1 MSRIPDINAL
11 VFRDTSFAN
20 LMNKRIYNVLLIATP
35 YDAFMLEDDGRV
47 DEQIFNEYTSLSL
60 RYPPRFTQVTTENE
74 ALSELEDRNFELI
87 ICMPNMDD
95 QDIFAAAKEIK
106 LHYPNIPIVVLTPFS
121 REVSKRVANEDLT
134 AIDYVFSWLG
144 NAELL
149 LAIIKLIEDKMNAPD
164 DTASV
169 GVQIILLVEDS
180 VRFYSSALPHLYK
193 FVLEQ
198 SQEFSKE
205 ALNDHQQTLRM
216 RGRPKIKLARNYEEA
231 IRIFEQYKDNMLGII
246 SDMSFMHDGVKD
258 PFAGYKFGQH
268 VRKTGLIVPF
278 ILESS
283 DASNRVYAQELAA
296 SFVDK
301 NSKSYP
307 QDLRKCIMK
316 RFGFG
321 DFVIINPQTKEEIMR
336 IKDLKDLQKNVF
348 QIPDDSLVYHL
359 SRNHFSRFF
368 YSRAMFPPAEVLK
381 RVDVSDYKDM
391 NEARELIFKL
401 IVQYRKMKNSGVVAI
416 YQKERFDEYSN
427 FARIGNG
434 SLGGKGRG
442 LAFMGTMIKRYPNLE
457 FNNFI
462 VNIPRTVVICTDVFD
477 EFMESNNLY
486 PIALSDVDDE
496 TILKAFLNA
505 SLPSHLIEDLLAL
518 FEVVKTPIAVRS
530 SSLLE
535 DSHYQ
540 PFAGIY
546 STYMIPKVEEK
557 EKMLQLLRDAIKAVY
572 ASVFYRDSKAYMT
585 ATSNLIDQ
593 EKMAI
598 VLQEVV
604 GSRYGDHFY
613 PTLSGVARSLNF
625 YPIGDEKAEDGI
637 ANVALGLGKYIVDG
651 GLTLRFSPKHPH
663 NILQTSTMDLA
674 LRETQTKFYALNLN
688 DFTEDFSV
696 DDAFNLLKLTLK
708 DAEKDGSLKYIV
720 STYDPYDQII
730 RDGFYAGGRKI
741 VSFVNILQHDVFPL
755 AETISEALRVGE
767 KEMGRPIEIEF
778 AMNIHPDDSKKATF
792 YLLQIR
798 PIVDNKEFMEEDLSI
813 IKKEDTILSSTSVLG
828 HGIIHEVHDIIYV
841 KTGSFSSSNNQLIA
855 YDIEKLNRKFTADEK
870 NYVLVGPGRWG
881 SSDPWLGIPV
891 KWPHICN
898 ARVIV
903 ESGLENY
910 RVDPSQGTHFFQNL
924 TSFGVGYFT
933 INPFKDDGWFDENYL
948 NTLPAIEETQYL
960 RHVHFNIPII
970 IKMDGKKS
978 LGVVLK
984 PQKESPKQTD
994 DSYRKE
1000 RDG

>member
-1 MSRIPDINAL
+1 MSGIPDFKNL
-11 VFRDTSFAN
+11 VFKDTSFAN
-20 LMNKRIYNVLLIATP
+20 LMNKRIYNVLLIATK

-60 RYPPRFTQVTTENE
+60 RYPPRFTQVTTEEE
-74 ALSELEDRNFELI
+74 ALAELKDRNFELI
-87 ICMPNMDD
+87 ICMPNMDNR
-95 QDIFAAAKEIK
+95 DIFAAATEIK
-106 LHYPNIPIVVLTPFS
+106 IHYPNIPIVVLTPFS
-121 REVSKRVANEDLT
+121 KEVSKRIANEDLS

-198 SQEFSKE
+198 SQMFAKE
-205 ALNDHQQTLRM
+205 ALNDHQRTLRM
-216 RGRPKIKLARNYEEA
+216 RGRPKIKLARTYEEA
-231 IRIFEQYKDNMLGII
+231 VRIFNQYRDNMLGII

-258 PFAGYKFGQH
+258 PYAGYKFGQY
-268 VRKTGLIVPF
+268 VRKTGLIIPF
-278 ILESS
+278 VLESS
-283 DASNRVYAQELAA
+283 EASNKVYAKELGA
-296 SFVDK
+296 SFIDK

-307 QDLRKCIMK
+307 QDLRKKIMQ

-321 DFVIINPQTKEEIMR
+321 DFVILNPQTKEEIMR
-336 IKDLKDLQKNVF
+336 IKDLKDLQKKVF

-391 NEARELIFKL
+391 DEARKLIFDL
-401 IVQYRKMKNSGVVAI
+401 IVQYRRMKNSGVVAV

-427 FARIGNG
+427 FARIGDG

-442 LAFMGTMIKRYPNLE
+442 LAFIGAMVKRYPKLE
-457 FNNFI
+457 HDHFA
-462 VNIPRTVVICTDVFD
+462 VTIPKTVVICTDIFD
-477 EFMESNNLY
+477 EFMETNELY
-486 PIALSDVDDE
+486 PVALSDVDDE
-496 TILKAFLNA
+496 TILKYFLRA
-505 SLPSHLIEDLLAL
+505 SLPARLIEDLMA
-518 FEVVKTPIAVRS
+518 FFDVVKSPIAVRS

-546 STYMIPKVEEK
+546 STYMVPKLDDK
-557 EKMLQLLRDAIKAVY
+557 YDMLRTLSDAIKAVY

-604 GSRYGDHFY
+604 GNRYNDRFY
-613 PTLSGVARSLNF
+613 PTISGVARSLNF
-625 YPIGDEKAEDGI
+625 YPIGNEKAEDGI
-637 ANVALGLGKYIVDG
+637 ANIALGLGKYIVDG
-651 GLTLRFSPKHPH
+651 GQTLRFSPRHPH
-663 NILQTSTMDLA
+663 NILQMSTMDFA
-674 LRETQTKFYALNLN
+674 LRETQTRFYALDLKNLA
-688 DFTEDFSV
+688 DQFSV
-696 DDAFNLLKLTLK
+696 DDSFNLLRLNLK
-708 DAEKDGSLKYIV
+708 DADADGSLKFIV
-720 STYDPYDQII
+720 STYDPYDQVI
-730 RDGFYAGGRKI
+730 RDGYYPGGRKI
-741 VSFVNILQHDVFPL
+741 LSFVNVLQHEVFPL
-755 AETISEALRVGE
+755 ADTLDQILHVGQD
-767 KEMGRPIEIEF
+767 EMGRPIEIEF
-778 AMNIHPDDSKKATF
+778 AVNIDPQNLGFATF
-792 YLLQIR
+792 YLLQVR
-798 PIVDNKEFMEEDLSI
+798 PIVDNKEVMEEDLTLVEQ
-813 IKKEDTILSSTSVLG
+813 EDTILTSTSVLG
-828 HGIIHEVHDIIYV
+828 HGIVTDVQDIIYV
-841 KTGSFSSSNNQLIA
+841 KTGAFCSSNNQSIA
-855 YDIEKLNRKFTADEK
+855 YDIEKMNRQFTGEEK

-881 SSDPWLGIPV
+881 SSDSWLGIPV
-891 KWPHICN
+891 KWPHISN

-903 ESGLENY
+903 ECGLENY

-933 INPFKDDGWFDENYL
+933 INPFKGDGWFDEGYL
-948 NTLPAIEETQYL
+948 NSLPAVEETEYL
-960 RHVHFNIPII
+960 RHVRFDKPVV

-984 PQKESPKQTD
+984 PF
-994 DSYRKE
+994 
-1000 RDG
+1000 

>member
-1 MSRIPDINAL
+1 MSGIPDFKNL
-11 VFRDTSFAN
+11 VFKDTSFAN
-20 LMNKRIYNVLLIATP
+20 LMNKRIYNVLLIATK

-60 RYPPRFTQVTTENE
+60 RYPPRFTQVTTEEE
-74 ALSELEDRNFELI
+74 ALAELKDRNFELI
-87 ICMPNMDD
+87 ICMPNMDNRE
-95 QDIFAAAKEIK
+95 IFAAATEIK
-106 LHYPNIPIVVLTPFS
+106 IHYPNIPIVVLTPFS
-121 REVSKRVANEDLT
+121 KEVSKRIANEDLS

-198 SQEFSKE
+198 SQMFAKE
-205 ALNDHQQTLRM
+205 ALNDHQRTLRM
-216 RGRPKIKLARNYEEA
+216 RGRPKIKLARTYEEA
-231 IRIFEQYKDNMLGII
+231 VRIFNQYRDNMLGII

-258 PFAGYKFGQH
+258 PYAGYKFGQY
-268 VRKTGLIVPF
+268 VRKTGLIIPF
-278 ILESS
+278 VLESS
-283 DASNRVYAQELAA
+283 EASNKVYAKELGA
-296 SFVDK
+296 SFIDK

-307 QDLRKCIMK
+307 QDLRKKIMQ

-321 DFVIINPQTKEEIMR
+321 DFVILNPQTKEEIMR
-336 IKDLKDLQKNVF
+336 IKDLKDLQKKVF

-391 NEARELIFKL
+391 DEARKLIFDL
-401 IVQYRKMKNSGVVAI
+401 IVQYRRMKNSGVVAV

-427 FARIGNG
+427 FARIGDG

-442 LAFMGTMIKRYPNLE
+442 LAFIGAMVKRYPKLE
-457 FNNFI
+457 HDHFA
-462 VNIPRTVVICTDVFD
+462 VTIPKTVVICTDIFD
-477 EFMESNNLY
+477 EFMETNELY
-486 PIALSDVDDE
+486 PVALSDVDDE
-496 TILKAFLNA
+496 TILKYFLRA
-505 SLPSHLIEDLLAL
+505 SLPARLIEDLMA
-518 FEVVKTPIAVRS
+518 FFDVVKSPIAVRS

-546 STYMIPKVEEK
+546 STYMVPKLEDK
-557 EKMLQLLRDAIKAVY
+557 YDMLRTLSDAIKAVY

-604 GSRYGDHFY
+604 GNRYNDRFY
-613 PTLSGVARSLNF
+613 PTISGVARSLNF
-625 YPIGDEKAEDGI
+625 YPIGNEKAEDGI
-637 ANVALGLGKYIVDG
+637 ANIALGLGKYIVDG
-651 GLTLRFSPKHPH
+651 GQTLRFSPRHPH
-663 NILQTSTMDLA
+663 NILQMSTMDFA
-674 LRETQTKFYALNLN
+674 LRETQTRFYALDLKNLA
-688 DFTEDFSV
+688 DQFSV
-696 DDAFNLLKLTLK
+696 DDSFNLLRLNLK
-708 DAEKDGSLKYIV
+708 DADADGSLKFIV
-720 STYDPYDQII
+720 STYDPYDQVI
-730 RDGFYAGGRKI
+730 RDGYYPGGRKI
-741 VSFVNILQHDVFPL
+741 LSFVNVLQHEVFPL
-755 AETISEALRVGE
+755 ADTLDQILHVGQD
-767 KEMGRPIEIEF
+767 EMGRPIEIEF
-778 AMNIHPDDSKKATF
+778 AVNIDPQNLGFATF
-792 YLLQIR
+792 YLLQVR
-798 PIVDNKEFMEEDLSI
+798 PIVDNKEVMEEDLTLVEQ
-813 IKKEDTILSSTSVLG
+813 EDTILTSTSVLG
-828 HGIIHEVHDIIYV
+828 HGIVTDVQDIIYV
-841 KTGSFSSSNNQLIA
+841 KTGAFCSSNNQSIA
-855 YDIEKLNRKFTADEK
+855 YDIEKMNRQFTGEEK

-881 SSDPWLGIPV
+881 SSDSWLGIPV
-891 KWPHICN
+891 KWPHISN

-903 ESGLENY
+903 ECGLENY

-933 INPFKDDGWFDENYL
+933 INPFKGDGWFDEGYL
-948 NTLPAIEETQYL
+948 NSLPAVEETEYL
-960 RHVHFNIPII
+960 RHVRFDKPVV

-984 PQKESPKQTD
+984 PF
-994 DSYRKE
+994 
-1000 RDG
+1000 

>member
-1 MSRIPDINAL
+1 MSGIPNLKDL
-11 VFRDTSFAN
+11 VFRDTPFAN
-20 LMNKRIYNVLLIATP
+20 LMNKRIYNVLLIATK

-60 RYPPRFTQVTTENE
+60 RYPPRFTQVTTEEE
-74 ALSELEDRNFELI
+74 ALAELKDRNFELI
-87 ICMPNMDD
+87 ICMPNMDNR
-95 QDIFAAAKEIK
+95 DIFAAATEIK
-106 LHYPNIPIVVLTPFS
+106 IHYPNIPIVVLTPFS
-121 REVSKRVANEDLT
+121 KEVSKRIANEDLS

-198 SQEFSKE
+198 SQMFAKE
-205 ALNDHQQTLRM
+205 ALNDHQRTLRM
-216 RGRPKIKLARNYEEA
+216 RGRPKIKLARTYEEA
-231 IRIFEQYKDNMLGII
+231 VRIFNQYRDNMLGII

-258 PFAGYKFGQH
+258 PYAGYKFGQY
-268 VRKTGLIVPF
+268 VRKTGLIIPF
-278 ILESS
+278 VLESS
-283 DASNRVYAQELAA
+283 EASNKVYAKELGA
-296 SFVDK
+296 SFIDK

-307 QDLRKCIMK
+307 QDLRKKIMQ

-321 DFVIINPQTKEEIMR
+321 DFVILNPQTKEEIMR
-336 IKDLKDLQKNVF
+336 IKDLKDLQKKVF

-391 NEARELIFKL
+391 DEARKLIFDL
-401 IVQYRKMKNSGVVAI
+401 IVQYRRMKNSGVVAV

-427 FARIGNG
+427 FARIGDG

-442 LAFMGTMIKRYPNLE
+442 LAFIGAMVKRYPKLE
-457 FNNFI
+457 HDHFA
-462 VNIPRTVVICTDVFD
+462 VTIPKTVVICTDIFD
-477 EFMESNNLY
+477 EFMETNELY
-486 PIALSDVDDE
+486 PVALSDVDDE
-496 TILKAFLNA
+496 TILKYFLRA
-505 SLPSHLIEDLLAL
+505 SLPARLIEDLMA
-518 FEVVKTPIAVRS
+518 FFDVVKSPIAVRS

-546 STYMIPKVEEK
+546 STYMVPKLEDK
-557 EKMLQLLRDAIKAVY
+557 YDMLRTLSDAIKAVY

-604 GSRYGDHFY
+604 GNRYNDRFY
-613 PTLSGVARSLNF
+613 PTISGVARSLNF
-625 YPIGDEKAEDGI
+625 YPIGNEKAEDGI
-637 ANVALGLGKYIVDG
+637 ANIALGLGKYIVDG
-651 GLTLRFSPKHPH
+651 GQTLRFSPRHPH
-663 NILQTSTMDLA
+663 NILQMSTMDFA
-674 LRETQTKFYALNLN
+674 LRETQTRFYALDLKNLA
-688 DFTEDFSV
+688 DQFSV
-696 DDAFNLLKLTLK
+696 DDSFNLLRLNLK
-708 DAEKDGSLKYIV
+708 DADADGSLKFIV
-720 STYDPYDQII
+720 STYDPYDQVI
-730 RDGFYAGGRKI
+730 RDGYYPGGRKI
-741 VSFVNILQHDVFPL
+741 LSFVNVLQHEVFPL
-755 AETISEALRVGE
+755 TDTLDQILHVGQD
-767 KEMGRPIEIEF
+767 EMGRPIEIEF
-778 AMNIHPDDSKKATF
+778 AVNIDPQNPGFATF
-792 YLLQIR
+792 YLLQVR
-798 PIVDNKEFMEEDLSI
+798 PIVDNKEVMEEDLTLVEQ
-813 IKKEDTILSSTSVLG
+813 EDTILTSTSVLG
-828 HGIIHEVHDIIYV
+828 HGIVTDVQDIIYV
-841 KTGSFSSSNNQLIA
+841 KTGAFCSSNNQSIA
-855 YDIEKLNRKFTADEK
+855 YDIEKMNRQFTGEEK

-881 SSDPWLGIPV
+881 SSDSWLGIPV
-891 KWPHICN
+891 KWPHISN

-903 ESGLENY
+903 ECGLENY

-933 INPFKDDGWFDENYL
+933 INPFKGDGWFDEGYL
-948 NTLPAIEETQYL
+948 NSLPAVEETEYL
-960 RHVHFNIPII
+960 RHVRFDKPVV

-984 PQKESPKQTD
+984 PF
-994 DSYRKE
+994 
-1000 RDG
+1000 

>member
-1 MSRIPDINAL
+1 MSGIPDFKNL
-11 VFRDTSFAN
+11 VFKDTSFAN
-20 LMNKRIYNVLLIATP
+20 LMNKRIYNVLLIATK

-60 RYPPRFTQVTTENE
+60 RYPPRFTQVTTEEE
-74 ALSELEDRNFELI
+74 ALAELKDRNFELI
-87 ICMPNMDD
+87 ICMPNMDNR
-95 QDIFAAAKEIK
+95 DIFAAATEIK
-106 LHYPNIPIVVLTPFS
+106 IHYPNIPIVVLTPFS
-121 REVSKRVANEDLT
+121 KEVSKRIANEDLS

-198 SQEFSKE
+198 SQMFAKE
-205 ALNDHQQTLRM
+205 ALNDHQRTLRM
-216 RGRPKIKLARNYEEA
+216 RGRPKIKLARTYEEA
-231 IRIFEQYKDNMLGII
+231 VRIFNQYRDNMLGII

-258 PFAGYKFGQH
+258 PYAGYKFGQY
-268 VRKTGLIVPF
+268 VRKTGLIIPF
-278 ILESS
+278 VLESS
-283 DASNRVYAQELAA
+283 EASNKVYAKELGA
-296 SFVDK
+296 SFIDK

-307 QDLRKCIMK
+307 QDLRKKIMQ

-321 DFVIINPQTKEEIMR
+321 DFVILNPQTKEEIMR
-336 IKDLKDLQKNVF
+336 IKDLKDLQKKVF
-348 QIPDDSLVYHL
+348 QITDDSLVYHL

-391 NEARELIFKL
+391 DEARKLIFDL
-401 IVQYRKMKNSGVVAI
+401 IVQYRRMKNSGVVAV

-427 FARIGNG
+427 FARIGDG

-442 LAFMGTMIKRYPNLE
+442 LAFIGAMVKRYPKLE
-457 FNNFI
+457 HDHFA
-462 VNIPRTVVICTDVFD
+462 VTIPKTVVICTDIFD
-477 EFMESNNLY
+477 EFMETNELY
-486 PIALSDVDDE
+486 PVALSDVDDE
-496 TILKAFLNA
+496 TILKYFLRA
-505 SLPSHLIEDLLAL
+505 SLPARLIEDLMA
-518 FEVVKTPIAVRS
+518 FFDVVKSPIAVRS

-546 STYMIPKVEEK
+546 STYMVPKLEDK
-557 EKMLQLLRDAIKAVY
+557 YDMLRTLSDAIKAVY

-604 GSRYGDHFY
+604 GNRYNDRFY
-613 PTLSGVARSLNF
+613 PTISGVARSLNF
-625 YPIGDEKAEDGI
+625 YPIGNEKAEDGI
-637 ANVALGLGKYIVDG
+637 ANIALGLGKYIVDG
-651 GLTLRFSPKHPH
+651 GQTLRFSPRHPH
-663 NILQTSTMDLA
+663 NILQMSTMDFA
-674 LRETQTKFYALNLN
+674 LRETQTRFYALDLKNLA
-688 DFTEDFSV
+688 DQFSV
-696 DDAFNLLKLTLK
+696 DDSFNLLRLNLK
-708 DAEKDGSLKYIV
+708 DADADGSLKFIV
-720 STYDPYDQII
+720 STYDPYDQVI
-730 RDGFYAGGRKI
+730 RDGYYPGGRKI
-741 VSFVNILQHDVFPL
+741 LSFVNVLQHEVFPL
-755 AETISEALRVGE
+755 ADTLDQILHVGQD
-767 KEMGRPIEIEF
+767 EMGRPIEIEF
-778 AMNIHPDDSKKATF
+778 AVNIDPQNLGFATF
-792 YLLQIR
+792 YLLQVR
-798 PIVDNKEFMEEDLSI
+798 PIVDNKEVMEEDLTLVEQ
-813 IKKEDTILSSTSVLG
+813 EDTILTSTSVLG
-828 HGIIHEVHDIIYV
+828 HGIVTDVQDIIYV
-841 KTGSFSSSNNQLIA
+841 KTGAFCSSNNQSIA
-855 YDIEKLNRKFTADEK
+855 YDIEKMNRQFTGEEK

-881 SSDPWLGIPV
+881 SSDSWLGIPV
-891 KWPHICN
+891 KWPHISN

-903 ESGLENY
+903 ECGLENY

-933 INPFKDDGWFDENYL
+933 INPFKGDGWFDEGYL
-948 NTLPAIEETQYL
+948 NSLPAVEETEYL
-960 RHVHFNIPII
+960 RHVRFDKPVV

-984 PQKESPKQTD
+984 PEK
-994 DSYRKE
+994 
-1000 RDG
+1000 

>member
-1 MSRIPDINAL
+1 MSGIPDFKNL
-11 VFRDTSFAN
+11 VFKDTSFAN
-20 LMNKRIYNVLLIATP
+20 LMNKRIYNVLLIATK

-60 RYPPRFTQVTTENE
+60 RYPPRFTQVTTEEE
-74 ALSELEDRNFELI
+74 ALAELKDRNFELI
-87 ICMPNMDD
+87 ICMPNMDNR
-95 QDIFAAAKEIK
+95 DIFAAATEIK
-106 LHYPNIPIVVLTPFS
+106 IHYPNIPIVVLTPFS
-121 REVSKRVANEDLT
+121 KEVSKRIANEDLS

-198 SQEFSKE
+198 SQMFAKE
-205 ALNDHQQTLRM
+205 ALNDHLRTLRM
-216 RGRPKIKLARNYEEA
+216 RGRPKIKLARTYEEA
-231 IRIFEQYKDNMLGII
+231 VRIFNQYRDNMLGII

-258 PFAGYKFGQH
+258 PYAGYKFGQY
-268 VRKTGLIVPF
+268 VRKTGLIIPF
-278 ILESS
+278 VLESS
-283 DASNRVYAQELAA
+283 EASNKVYAKELGA
-296 SFVDK
+296 SFIDK

-307 QDLRKCIMK
+307 QDLRKKIMQ

-321 DFVIINPQTKEEIMR
+321 DFVILNPQTKEEIMR
-336 IKDLKDLQKNVF
+336 IKDLKDLQKKVF

-391 NEARELIFKL
+391 DEARKLIFDL
-401 IVQYRKMKNSGVVAI
+401 IVQYRRMKNSGVVAV

-427 FARIGNG
+427 FARIGDG

-442 LAFMGTMIKRYPNLE
+442 LAFIGAMVKRYPKLE
-457 FNNFI
+457 HDHFA
-462 VNIPRTVVICTDVFD
+462 VTIPKTVVICTDIFD
-477 EFMESNNLY
+477 EFMETNELY
-486 PIALSDVDDE
+486 PVALSDVDDE
-496 TILKAFLNA
+496 TILKYFLRA
-505 SLPSHLIEDLLAL
+505 SLPARLIEDLMA
-518 FEVVKTPIAVRS
+518 FFDVVKSPIAVRS

-546 STYMIPKVEEK
+546 STYMVPKLEDK
-557 EKMLQLLRDAIKAVY
+557 YDMLRTLSDAIKAVY

-604 GSRYGDHFY
+604 GNRYNDRFY
-613 PTLSGVARSLNF
+613 PTISGVARSLNF
-625 YPIGDEKAEDGI
+625 YPIGNEKAEDGI
-637 ANVALGLGKYIVDG
+637 ANIALGLGKYIVDG
-651 GLTLRFSPKHPH
+651 GQTLRFSPRHPH
-663 NILQTSTMDLA
+663 NILQMSTMDFA
-674 LRETQTKFYALNLN
+674 LRETQTRFYALDLKNLA
-688 DFTEDFSV
+688 DQFSV
-696 DDAFNLLKLTLK
+696 DDSFNLLRLNLK
-708 DAEKDGSLKYIV
+708 DADADGSLKFIV
-720 STYDPYDQII
+720 STYDPYDQVI
-730 RDGFYAGGRKI
+730 RDGYYPGGRKI
-741 VSFVNILQHDVFPL
+741 LSFVNVLQHEVFPL
-755 AETISEALRVGE
+755 ADTLDQILHVGQD
-767 KEMGRPIEIEF
+767 EMGRPIEIEF
-778 AMNIHPDDSKKATF
+778 AVNIDPQNLGFATF
-792 YLLQIR
+792 YLLQVR
-798 PIVDNKEFMEEDLSI
+798 PIVDNKEVMEEDLTLVEQ
-813 IKKEDTILSSTSVLG
+813 EDTILTSTSVLG
-828 HGIIHEVHDIIYV
+828 HGIVTDVQDIIYV
-841 KTGSFSSSNNQLIA
+841 KTGAFCSSNNQSIA
-855 YDIEKLNRKFTADEK
+855 YDIEKMNRQFTGEEK

-881 SSDPWLGIPV
+881 SSDSWLGIPV
-891 KWPHICN
+891 KWPHISN

-903 ESGLENY
+903 ECGLENY

-933 INPFKDDGWFDENYL
+933 INPFKGDGWFDEGYL
-948 NTLPAIEETQYL
+948 NSLPAVEETEYL
-960 RHVHFNIPII
+960 RHVRFDKPVV

-984 PQKESPKQTD
+984 PF
-994 DSYRKE
+994 
-1000 RDG
+1000 

>member
-1 MSRIPDINAL
+1 MSGIPDFKNL
-11 VFRDTSFAN
+11 VFKDTSFAN
-20 LMNKRIYNVLLIATP
+20 LMNKRIYNVLLIATK

-60 RYPPRFTQVTTENE
+60 RYPPRFTQVTTEEE
-74 ALSELEDRNFELI
+74 ALAELKDRNFELI
-87 ICMPNMDD
+87 ICMPNMDNR
-95 QDIFAAAKEIK
+95 DIFAAATEIK
-106 LHYPNIPIVVLTPFS
+106 IHYPNIPIVVLTPFS
-121 REVSKRVANEDLT
+121 KEVSKRIANEDLS

-198 SQEFSKE
+198 SQMFAKE
-205 ALNDHQQTLRM
+205 ALNDHQRTLRM
-216 RGRPKIKLARNYEEA
+216 RGRPKIKLARTYEEA
-231 IRIFEQYKDNMLGII
+231 VRIFNQYRDNMLGII

-258 PFAGYKFGQH
+258 PYAGYKFGQY
-268 VRKTGLIVPF
+268 VRKTGLIIPF
-278 ILESS
+278 VLESS
-283 DASNRVYAQELAA
+283 EASNKVYAKELGA
-296 SFVDK
+296 SFIDK

-307 QDLRKCIMK
+307 QDLRKKIMQ

-321 DFVIINPQTKEEIMR
+321 DFVILNPQTKEEIMR
-336 IKDLKDLQKNVF
+336 IKDLKDLQKKVF

-391 NEARELIFKL
+391 DEARKLIFDL
-401 IVQYRKMKNSGVVAI
+401 IVQYRRMKNTGVVAV
-416 YQKERFDEYSN
+416 YQKDRFDEYSN
-427 FARIGNG
+427 FARIGDG

-442 LAFMGTMIKRYPNLE
+442 LAFIGAMVKRYPKLE
-457 FNNFI
+457 HDHFA
-462 VNIPRTVVICTDVFD
+462 VTIPKTVVICTDIFD
-477 EFMESNNLY
+477 EFMETNELY
-486 PIALSDVDDE
+486 PVVLSEVDDE
-496 TILKAFLNA
+496 TILKYFLRA
-505 SLPSHLIEDLLAL
+505 SLPARLIEDLMA
-518 FEVVKTPIAVRS
+518 FFDVVKSPIAVRS

-546 STYMIPKVEEK
+546 STYMVPKLEDK
-557 EKMLQLLRDAIKAVY
+557 YDMLRTLSDAIKAVY

-604 GSRYGDHFY
+604 GNRYNDRFY
-613 PTLSGVARSLNF
+613 PTISGVARSLNF
-625 YPIGDEKAEDGI
+625 YPIGNEKAEDGI
-637 ANVALGLGKYIVDG
+637 ANIALGLGKYIVDG
-651 GLTLRFSPKHPH
+651 GQTLRFSPRHPH
-663 NILQTSTMDLA
+663 NILQMSTMDFA
-674 LRETQTKFYALNLN
+674 LRETQTRFYALDLKNLA
-688 DFTEDFSV
+688 DQFSV
-696 DDAFNLLKLTLK
+696 DDSFNLLRLNLK
-708 DAEKDGSLKYIV
+708 DADADGSLKFIV
-720 STYDPYDQII
+720 STYDPYDQVI
-730 RDGFYAGGRKI
+730 RDGYYPGGRKI
-741 VSFVNILQHDVFPL
+741 LSFVNVLQHEVFPL
-755 AETISEALRVGE
+755 ADTLDQILHVGE
-767 KEMGRPIEIEF
+767 DEMGRPIEIEF
-778 AMNIHPDDSKKATF
+778 AVNIDPQNPGFATF
-792 YLLQIR
+792 YLLQVR
-798 PIVDNKEFMEEDLSI
+798 PIVDNKEVMEEDLTLVEQ
-813 IKKEDTILSSTSVLG
+813 EDTILTSTSVLG
-828 HGIIHEVHDIIYV
+828 HGIVTDVQDIIYV
-841 KTGSFSSSNNQLIA
+841 KTGAFCSSNNQSIA
-855 YDIEKLNRKFTADEK
+855 YDIEKMNRQFTGEEK

-881 SSDPWLGIPV
+881 SSDSWLGIPV
-891 KWPHICN
+891 KWPHISN

-903 ESGLENY
+903 ECGLENY

-933 INPFKDDGWFDENYL
+933 INPFKGDGWFDEGYL
-948 NTLPAIEETQYL
+948 NSLPAVEETEYL
-960 RHVHFNIPII
+960 RHVRFDKPVV

-984 PQKESPKQTD
+984 PEK
-994 DSYRKE
+994 
-1000 RDG
+1000 

>member
-1 MSRIPDINAL
+1 MSGIPDFKNL
-11 VFRDTSFAN
+11 VFKDTSFAN
-20 LMNKRIYNVLLIATP
+20 LMNKRIYNVLLIATK

-60 RYPPRFTQVTTENE
+60 RYPPRFTQVTTEEE
-74 ALSELEDRNFELI
+74 ALAELKNRNFELI
-87 ICMPNMDD
+87 ICMPNMDNR
-95 QDIFAAAKEIK
+95 DIFAAATEIK
-106 LHYPNIPIVVLTPFS
+106 IHYPNIPIVVLTPFS
-121 REVSKRVANEDLT
+121 KEVSKRIANEDLS

-198 SQEFSKE
+198 SQMFAKE
-205 ALNDHQQTLRM
+205 ALNDHQRTLRM
-216 RGRPKIKLARNYEEA
+216 RGRPKIKLARTYEEA
-231 IRIFEQYKDNMLGII
+231 VRIFNQYRDNMLGII
-246 SDMSFMHDGVKD
+246 SDMSFMHNGVKD
-258 PFAGYKFGQH
+258 PYAGYKFGQY
-268 VRKTGLIVPF
+268 VRKTGLIIPF
-278 ILESS
+278 VLESS
-283 DASNRVYAQELAA
+283 EVGNKVYAKELGA
-296 SFVDK
+296 SFIDK

-307 QDLRKCIMK
+307 QDLRKKIMQ

-321 DFVIINPQTKEEIMR
+321 DFVILNPQTKEEIMR
-336 IKDLKDLQKNVF
+336 IKDLKDLQKKVF

-391 NEARELIFKL
+391 DEARKLIFDL
-401 IVQYRKMKNSGVVAI
+401 IVQYRRMKNSGVVAV

-427 FARIGNG
+427 FARIGDG

-442 LAFMGTMIKRYPNLE
+442 LAFIGAMVKRYPKLE
-457 FNNFI
+457 HDHFA
-462 VNIPRTVVICTDVFD
+462 VTIPKTVVICTDIFD
-477 EFMESNNLY
+477 EFMETNELY
-486 PIALSDVDDE
+486 PVALSDVDDE
-496 TILKAFLNA
+496 TILKYFLRA
-505 SLPSHLIEDLLAL
+505 SLPARLIEDLMA
-518 FEVVKTPIAVRS
+518 FFDVVKSPIAVRS

-546 STYMIPKVEEK
+546 STYMVPKLEDK
-557 EKMLQLLRDAIKAVY
+557 YDMLRTLSDAIKAVY

-604 GSRYGDHFY
+604 GNRYNDRFY
-613 PTLSGVARSLNF
+613 PTISGVARSLNF
-625 YPIGDEKAEDGI
+625 YPIGNEKAEDGI
-637 ANVALGLGKYIVDG
+637 ANIALGLGKYIVDG
-651 GLTLRFSPKHPH
+651 GQTLRFSPRHPH
-663 NILQTSTMDLA
+663 NILQMSTMDFA
-674 LRETQTKFYALNLN
+674 LRETQTRYYALDLKNL
-688 DFTEDFSV
+688 TEQFSV
-696 DDAFNLLKLTLK
+696 DDSFNLLRLNLK
-708 DAEKDGSLKYIV
+708 DADADGSLKFIV

-730 RDGFYAGGRKI
+730 RDGYYPGGRKI
-741 VSFVNILQHDVFPL
+741 LSFVNILQHDVFPL
-755 AETISEALRVGE
+755 ADTLDQILHVGQD
-767 KEMGRPIEIEF
+767 EMGRPIEIEF
-778 AMNIHPDDSKKATF
+778 AVNIDPQNLDSNKDGSGKSGSQTAPTATF

-798 PIVDNKEFMEEDLSI
+798 PIVDNKEVMEEDLTLVGE
-813 IKKEDTILSSTSVLG
+813 EDTILSSTSVLG
-828 HGIIHEVHDIIYV
+828 HGIVTDVQDIIYV
-841 KTGSFSSSNNQLIA
+841 KTGAFSSSNNQLIA
-855 YDIEKLNRKFTADEK
+855 YDIEKMNRKFSAEEK

-881 SSDPWLGIPV
+881 SSDSWLGIPV
-891 KWPHICN
+891 KWPHISN

-903 ESGLENY
+903 ECGLENY

-933 INPFKDDGWFDENYL
+933 INPFKGDGWFDEEYL
-948 NTLPAIEETQYL
+948 NSLPAAEETEYL
-960 RHVHFNIPII
+960 RHVRFDRPIV

-984 PQKESPKQTD
+984 PF
-994 DSYRKE
+994 
-1000 RDG
+1000 

>member
-1 MSRIPDINAL
+1 MSGIPDFQNL
-11 VFRDTSFAN
+11 VFKDTSFAN
-20 LMNKRIYNVLLIATP
+20 LMNKRIYNVLLIATK

-60 RYPPRFTQVTTENE
+60 RYPPRFTQVTTAEE
-74 ALSELEDRNFELI
+74 ALAELKDRNFELI
-87 ICMPNMDD
+87 ICMPNMDNR
-95 QDIFAAAKEIK
+95 DIFAAAKEIK
-106 LHYPNIPIVVLTPFS
+106 IHYPNIPIVVLTPFS
-121 REVSKRVANEDLT
+121 KEVSKRIANEDLS

-180 VRFYSSALPHLYK
+180 IRFYSSALPHLYK

-198 SQEFSKE
+198 SQMFAKE
-205 ALNDHQQTLRM
+205 ALNGHQQTLRM
-216 RGRPKIKLARNYEEA
+216 RGRPKIKLARTYEEA
-231 IRIFEQYKDNMLGII
+231 VRIFNQYRDNMLGIV

-258 PFAGYKFGQH
+258 PYAGYKFGQY
-268 VRKTGLIVPF
+268 VRKTGLIIPF
-278 ILESS
+278 VLESS
-283 DASNRVYAQELAA
+283 ESSNKVYAKELGA
-296 SFVDK
+296 SFIDK

-307 QDLRKCIMK
+307 QDLRKKIMQ

-321 DFVIINPQTKEEIMR
+321 DFVILNPQTKEEIMR
-336 IKDLKDLQKNVF
+336 IKDLKDLQKKVY

-391 NEARELIFKL
+391 DEARKLIFDL
-401 IVQYRKMKNSGVVAI
+401 IVQYRRMKNSGVVAI
-416 YQKERFDEYSN
+416 YQKDRFDEYSN
-427 FARIGNG
+427 FARIGDG

-442 LAFMGTMIKRYPNLE
+442 LAFMGAMVKRYPKLE
-457 FNNFI
+457 TENFNT
-462 VNIPRTVVICTDVFD
+462 NIPKTVVICTDIFD
-477 EFMESNNLY
+477 EFMETNELL
-486 PIALSDVDDE
+486 PVALSDADDE
-496 TILKAFLNA
+496 TILKYFLRA
-505 SLPSHLIEDLLAL
+505 SLPASLIDDLMA
-518 FEVVKTPIAVRS
+518 FFDVVKSPIAVRS

-546 STYMIPKVEEK
+546 STYMIPRLEDKYE
-557 EKMLQLLRDAIKAVY
+557 MLRLLSDAIKAVY
-572 ASVFYRDSKAYMT
+572 ASVFYRDSKGYMT

-604 GSRYGDHFY
+604 GNRYNDHFY
-613 PTLSGVARSLNF
+613 PTISGVARSLNF
-625 YPIGDEKAEDGI
+625 YPIGNEKAEDGI
-637 ANVALGLGKYIVDG
+637 ANIALGLGKYIVDG
-651 GLTLRFSPKHPH
+651 GQTLRFSPRHPH
-663 NILQTSTMDLA
+663 NILQMSTMDFA
-674 LRETQTKFYALNLN
+674 LRETQTRFYALDLKNLA
-688 DFTEDFSV
+688 EQFSI
-696 DDAFNLLKLTLK
+696 DDSFNLQRLGLKEA
-708 DAEKDGSLKYIV
+708 DADGSLKYIV

-730 RDGFYAGGRKI
+730 RDGYYPGGRKI
-741 VSFVNILQHDVFPL
+741 LSFVNILQHDVFPL
-755 AETISEALRVGE
+755 AKTLDELLRIGQA
-767 KEMGRPIEIEF
+767 EMGRPVEIEF
-778 AMNIHPDDSKKATF
+778 AVNVDPNNHDKATF

-798 PIVDNKEFMEEDLSI
+798 PIVDNKEIMDEDLTQVGN
-813 IKKEDTILSSTSVLG
+813 EETILSSTSVLG
-828 HGIIHEVHDIIYV
+828 HGIVTDVQDIIYV
-841 KTGSFSSSNNQLIA
+841 KSGAFNSSNNQLIA
-855 YDIEKLNRKFTADEK
+855 YEIEKLNRRFTEEEK

-881 SSDPWLGIPV
+881 SSDHWLGIPV
-891 KWPHICN
+891 KWPHISN

-903 ESGLENY
+903 ECGLENY

-933 INPFKDDGWFDENYL
+933 INPFKGDGWFDEEYL
-948 NTLPAIEETQYL
+948 NALPAVEDTEYL
-960 RHVHFNIPII
+960 RHIHFDKPIV

-984 PQKESPKQTD
+984 PE
-994 DSYRKE
+994 
-1000 RDG
+1000 